1 MNESDPVLDSPMRYE
16 PRDRTEPVKKS
27 GKVIIDHESKI
38 TSTGE
43 PIRGVMVVNY
53 SSTDFRNS
61 IKKVEKTSFGPK
73 VVQYIDSETGE
84 TVKGPLYDKTELE
97 PPTEN
102 IKDKLKSGIKQQVP
116 ESEKDDMPYEP
127 RNRFQENKNMSMTKD
142 KFSKL
147 VQECMSELKS
157 QKSPRQKL
165 KESLRPMIQQVLSEI
180 SNVKTKGIDDDKD
193 EVEKVRKGFIKKP
206 VYEKDPSARLDI
218 DNDEKLAELEKI
230 VKGIN
235 GEWETYWDDYGQ
247 MIVRAQNLLYVRIVP
262 KFENNFDID
271 AYVKLVDRI
280 RAIALNWEQV
290 KDFVKENFKD
300 VGKNPEGNKTKA
312 DKAWE
317 KSMANKV
324 DQDKN
329 KKSAGPKNDLLKNRL
344 EDPENTKLKTAKKKD
359 RDYKEDQVTKDE
371 DQPDQQMKDVGEPK
385 NLNKNIE
392 KTPKVKPPKHE
403 NDKTLIVKDKKT
415 SKFRSRK

>member
-1 MNESDPVLDSPMRYE
+1 MNNNLKYVIVDVEYDGKRIIGRVWDANYKDFHTTIQKYRWPELVQIVDPY
-16 PRDRTEPVKKS
+16 
-27 GKVIIDHESKI
+27 
-38 TSTGE
+38 
-43 PIRGVMVVNY
+43 
-53 SSTDFRNS
+53 
-61 IKKVEKTSFGPK
+61 
-73 VVQYIDSETGE
+73 TGE
-84 TVKGPLYDKTELE
+84 TIKGPTYDTTKAPVERGSVEQFLSPGVKQTPPIE
-97 PPTEN
+97 PT
-102 IKDKLKSGIKQQVP
+102 KH
-116 ESEKDDMPYEP
+116 EP

-180 SNVKTKGIDDDKD
+180 ANVKTKGIDDDKD